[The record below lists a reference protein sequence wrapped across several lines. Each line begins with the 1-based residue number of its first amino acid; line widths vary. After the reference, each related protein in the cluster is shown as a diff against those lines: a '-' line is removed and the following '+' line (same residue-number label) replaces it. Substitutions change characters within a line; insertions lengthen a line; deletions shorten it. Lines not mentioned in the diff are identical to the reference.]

1 VAFAL
6 AAAGQATHAV
16 TSRLRYDGAGPA
28 YPAYELVEGVHVHR
42 IWSTRFGRGAL
53 LGRALDYLTFYF
65 SALFFLV
72 GKLEHGDIAVAK
84 TDPPLVSVVVA
95 LAAMLKRARLV
106 NWLQDVF
113 PEAATRSGL
122 YWLAG
127 PLGAIAAAA
136 RNWSVRRAVV
146 NVALG
151 ERMAAEIG
159 RLVPEARV
167 EVVPNWVDGEA
178 IAPRPTGASA
188 LRREWD
194 LEGRFVVG
202 YAGNLGRVHDVDTVL
217 GAARLLR
224 AEASLLFLFVGGGH
238 GFARLREAELENVAL
253 RAYVPE
259 EQLGDCLAACNL
271 QLVTLAPAVEGFV
284 VPSKFYAALA
294 AGRPVLFVGDPDGE
308 VARAVRRH
316 ECGIAVRAGDPTML
330 VEAILRLRDDAALR
344 QSMGARA
351 REAFEAH
358 YARPVGLAR
367 WRDLLI
373 PTSPRQ

>member
-1 VAFAL
+1 MAFAL
-6 AAAGQATHAV
+6 AEAGHATHAV
-16 TSRLRYDGAGPA
+16 TSRLRYDGAGPGYA
-28 YPAYELVEGVHVHR
+28 PYQLIGGVHVHR
-42 IWSTRFGRGAL
+42 AWSTRFGRGAL
-53 LGRALDYLTFYF
+53 LGRALDYLTFYL
-65 SALFFLV
+65 SAFFFLV
-72 GKLEHGDIAVAK
+72 GKLERGDIVVAK
-84 TDPPLVSVVVA
+84 TDPPLISVVVA
-95 LAAMLKRARLV
+95 LAALLKHARLV
-106 NWLQDVF
+106 NWLQDIF

-127 PLGAIAAAA
+127 PLGCLAGLA
-136 RNWSVRRAVV
+136 RNWSVRRAEV
-146 NVALG
+146 NVVLG

-167 EVVPNWVDGEA
+167 QVIANWVDGEA
-178 IAPRPTGASA
+178 IAPRPTGASV

-202 YAGNLGRVHDVDTVL
+202 YAGNLGRVHDVETVL

-224 AEASLLFLFVGGGH
+224 AEASLVFLFVGGGH
-238 GFARLREAELENVAL
+238 GFARLREAGLENVAL
-253 RAYVPE
+253 RGYVPE

-271 QLVTLAPAVEGFV
+271 QLVTLAPAVEGLV

-308 VARAVRRH
+308 VARVVRRH

-344 QSMGARA
+344 QAMGTRA
-351 REAFEAH
+351 REAFESH

-367 WRDLLI
+367 WRDLLT
-373 PTSPRQ
+373 PTSPRR